1 MHEQASRADADA
13 IFAAAL
19 PREQAALGLGRRPAL
34 RRGLDGLHPFLHN
47 LLCASSDP
55 LTVSPPVLLLAARPP
70 SPFLPPRPFLLTPPS
85 LFAQQTLQNNLYWL
99 IASTA
104 RAPHELIRLS
114 SFLRGAESAGSACGY
129 ALTAS
134 KNLPLTVPLGID
146 FGLWGIAITTAWMTV
161 KEVGVS
167 LGVKEAEEEE
177 EQ

>member
-1 MHEQASRADADA
+1 MCVIGSSHG
-13 IFAAAL
+13 L
-19 PREQAALGLGRRPAL
+19 P
-34 RRGLDGLHPFLHN
+34 
-47 LLCASSDP
+47 
-55 LTVSPPVLLLAARPP
+55 ARPP
-70 SPFLPPRPFLLTPPS
+70 SRRSPPLALSASSSFSPDADPS